1 MSIIAEERGS
11 DSPYVETITR
21 GRTVSDGSPLRPAEI
36 CWHMVLR
43 RLNGNTDLLV
53 VGPWTSAGVISY
65 PEGAELLW
73 IKFKPGTFLPHLPTR
88 HLLDRETILPQASG
102 KSFWLNGSTWQFPNY
117 ENADTFV
124 DRLVRAGVLAGDS
137 IVNAVLQD
145 QLKDV
150 PSRTVR
156 HRFRHAT
163 GLTQSHIR
171 QMKRAQH
178 AQALLQQ
185 GVSILDTVDEAG
197 YFDQPHLTRSLKH
210 FIGYTPAQ
218 IIRCDKGCRD
228 RCIW

>member
-21 GRTVSDGSPLRPAEI
+21 GRTASDGSPLRPAEN

-43 RLNGNTDLLV
+43 RLNGTTSLLV

-65 PEGAELLW
+65 PAGAELLW
-73 IKFKPGTFLPHLPTR
+73 IKFKLGTFLPHLPTR
-88 HLLDRETILPQASG
+88 HLLDRETILPAAAG
-102 KSFWLNGSTWQFPNY
+102 KSFWLGGSAWPFPAY

-124 DRLVRAGVLAGDS
+124 DRLVRAGVLACDP
-137 IVNAVLQD
+137 VVEAVLHD
-145 QLKDV
+145 HLKDV

-171 QMKRAQH
+171 QMKRAQQ

-185 GVSILDTVDEAG
+185 GVSILDTVDGAG

-210 FIGYTPAQ
+210 LIGYTPAQ
-218 IIRCDKGCRD
+218 IIRLRKTE
-228 RCIW
+228 